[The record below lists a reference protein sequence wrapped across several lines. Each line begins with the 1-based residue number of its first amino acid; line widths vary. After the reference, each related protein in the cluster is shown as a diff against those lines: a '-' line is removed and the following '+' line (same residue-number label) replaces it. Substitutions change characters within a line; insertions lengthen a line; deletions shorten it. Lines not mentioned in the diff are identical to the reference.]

1 MSERVRWL
9 DEGRTLLLVDLSLEP
24 GRTSISIEERIAPL
38 LEAAR
43 LARTVEHTVD
53 LLVDLRRG
61 RIPAQGNWLHS
72 LRQLNQELPP
82 QTGLV
87 VIVRAPRP
95 ALFRHT
101 LNALRRIQRLHAREV
116 HLVNTLAEARALLG
130 AERIP
135 AELDD
140 VPGEDEAAA
149 SR

>member
-1 MSERVRWL
+1 MDERVRWL
-9 DEGRTLLLVDLSLEP
+9 DEERTLLVVDLSLEP
-24 GRTSISIEERIAPL
+24 GRTGISIEERIAPL

-43 LARTVEHTVD
+43 LAQTVEHPVD

-61 RIPAQGNWLHS
+61 RVAAGGNWLRS

-87 VIVRAPRP
+87 VVVGAYRP
-95 ALFRHT
+95 VLLRHT
-101 LNALRRIQRLHAREV
+101 LAVLSRIQRLHARGV
-116 HLVNTLAEARALLG
+116 HLVDTLAEARALLG

-135 AELDD
+135 AALDD
-140 VPGEDEAAA
+140 VPDEGEAAA